1 MSAPNLALDQQEA
14 ERPPR
19 TAITKK
25 WRPTKWEPMYDE
37 WIVRSCL
44 GESNLAIAGR
54 YKYTPQHVC
63 TILNT
68 PQAKILRRQLMESLR
83 KGIELKTEERLAHLQ
98 DKAFQRLT
106 QLMDDD
112 KQMESHP
119 FAMADRSM
127 AILKGLGIFKVDGGT
142 VINNNKNSIF
152 TAEVSAIIGEGI
164 KKAQEARLLNPGTG
178 TVAVDVTPSK

>member
-1 MSAPNLALDQQEA
+1 MSVPNLSLETEA

-19 TAITKK
+19 PAVTKRWK
-25 WRPTKWEPMYDE
+25 PSKWEPMYDE

-44 GESNLAIAGR
+44 GESNLSIAQR

-63 TILNT
+63 HILNT

-98 DKAFQRLT
+98 DKAFQRIT

-112 KQMESHP
+112 SQMASHP
-119 FAMADRSM
+119 FAMADRAM

-142 VINNNKNSIF
+142 VINNQKNSIF
-152 TAEVSAIIGEGI
+152 TAEVSSLIAEGMA
-164 KKAQEARLLNPGTG
+164 KAKEARLLNPGT
-178 TVAVDVTPSK
+178 VAVDVTPTK